1 MARRARN
8 VVVVSSHAFA
18 WDRALLATLR
28 HRTLP
33 FNSELDL
40 EPLNEWRLGP
50 RERLSLVA
58 QFAAHQ
64 AFLQF
69 ASIADGDFSV
79 DEWRVARKRGSDCR
93 LVRVAARHPDPSTAP
108 PMLALIHQFADAI
121 DAPPLDVLRQPW
133 GRAESVYAEA
143 HRKLREDIAADL
155 RWTQSAAA
163 GSILA
168 PGPEALASLWSTR
181 GGRYECDDTTAIR
194 AMGDAIVLGGG
205 SPLRRYSALDALAPL
220 IGAFEQWSESEVA
233 ERVIAHFDER
243 HLLFIVESL
252 EAFDAAS
259 RHVVEIVSNVEGA
272 TWIMR
277 GADVSSA
284 LSGRGRPLPSSRHFV
299 ITTHL
304 AAQRALET
312 RSWSWIENL
321 VASPAY
327 EAVLD
332 RGELPPDDVPALALA
347 EPRRSYLGALAL
359 LGQRVPCEVATRFL
373 AEFLFTG
380 SLEELLIDGVTSIE
394 NDTFVFAL
402 DLSGL
407 VPEASRAALCRVAAN
422 VTNDPLLLVRSGD
435 LALAAEKLESFRW
448 SSAEET
454 VRILREFPRHALT
467 ETLAD
472 TLAAALIDRGRYS
485 EARAITK
492 NDRLIAKCER
502 RTGDYAAALD
512 RLERM
517 DHRDFDAAL
526 LRSELLFVAGRYDEA
541 HVALK
546 ECEPHGEEERARLS
560 YHRAILANEAGQS
573 FAGRIE
579 DPYWLARH
587 ATYRAIRHRNAG
599 AALEST
605 AISLDLAKTVP
616 DRIDVCLDRVF
627 VLFTA
632 GRWRE
637 TRAEAMDALA
647 LVEET
652 DGDRAAGGILFTLA
666 FLAADDGQWV
676 HASHHIERLRHF
688 YSGVGD
694 ARRLRELDLL
704 TAHLD
709 FSRGRF
715 ERARIAASAALEA
728 ELSSQMIEAAHLILD
743 EIDRIEGVSTPL
755 RSTGRTPNVELARR
769 HRRLL
774 GDESDATPL
783 ERFRTALARGDRKT
797 AERLARELG
806 IEIEMPSAA
815 MSELHV
821 LRAAATRDFPFGPHD
836 LGAVR
841 WRFATRNRLGHW
853 SEIGSLPPIAAT
865 ELDRVMSTPVPDWI
879 VCSDRELLYIDG
891 LARWPAESRDAIAAL
906 FQTRAE
912 NHRLRR
918 LLEQEEPA
926 TTHTTAVEGVV
937 GDSPAMAEVYSTITR
952 VAKRDV
958 AVCVLGESGTGK
970 ELAARAIHRHSS
982 RRQKT
987 FTAVNCAALPENLIE
1002 SELFGHVRGAFTGA
1016 DRDRAGL
1023 IETTDG
1029 GTLFLDE
1036 IGEMPLTAQAKLL
1049 RFLQEGEFRRVG
1061 DTVNRTADV
1070 RIVSAT
1076 NRKLDNAVEEGR
1088 FREDLYYRIRGVEVA
1103 LPPLRERGNDILQLA
1118 SYFLA
1123 AEREKHRGGASSF
1136 TPDVE
1141 AILASYSWP
1150 GNVRELQNTIRAAHA
1165 LAGEGRAI
1173 DVEHLP
1179 ERLRQVSAKRGP
1191 AGSYQESVAR
1201 FRRDLIERSL
1211 AAAGGN
1217 QNQAAALLKMSR
1229 QALAYQIRE
1238 LGILVHTTPL

>member
-8 VVVVSSHAFA
+8 VVVVSPRAFA

-28 HRTLP
+28 HSTLP
-33 FNSELDL
+33 FGAELDL
-40 EPLNEWRLGP
+40 EPLNEWNLGA

-69 ASIADGDFSV
+69 ASIADGEFSA
-79 DEWRVARKRGSDCR
+79 DEWRVVRKRGCDCR
-93 LVRVAARHPDPSTAP
+93 LVRVAARHPDPATAP
-108 PMLALIHQFADAI
+108 PMLTLIHQFADAI
-121 DAPPLDVLRQPW
+121 DAPPLDVLRQSW

-143 HRKLREDIAADL
+143 HRKLRDDVASDL

-168 PGPEALASLWSTR
+168 PGPEALETLWSTR
-181 GGRYECDDTTAIR
+181 GGRYECSDTTAIR
-194 AMGDAIVLGGG
+194 AMGDAIVIGGG
-205 SPLRRYSALDALAPL
+205 SPLRRYSALEALTPL
-220 IGAFEQWSESEVA
+220 IGDLEQLSESDVA
-233 ERVIAHFDER
+233 ERVIARFDER
-243 HLLFIVESL
+243 HLIFILE

-259 RHVVEIVSNVEGA
+259 KQVVQMISNVDGA
-272 TWIMR
+272 TWIMP
-277 GADVSSA
+277 G
-284 LSGRGRPLPSSRHFV
+284 GTPLPAARHFV
-299 ITTHL
+299 ITQHL
-304 AAQRALET
+304 ATLRALES
-312 RSWSWIENL
+312 RSWPWIESL
-321 VASPAY
+321 VTSPAY
-327 EAVLD
+327 EALLD
-332 RGELPPDDVPALALA
+332 RGTLPPDDITLS
-347 EPRRSYLGALAL
+347 EPSRSYLGALSL
-359 LGQRVPCEVATRFL
+359 LGQRIPCDVAKTFL
-373 AEFLFTG
+373 GEFLFTG

-394 NDTFVFAL
+394 NDCFVL
-402 DLSGL
+402 TRNLSHL
-407 VPEASRAALCRVAAN
+407 VPEASRAALCRVAA
-422 VTNDPLLLVRSGD
+422 
-435 LALAAEKLESFRW
+435 EKLESFKW
-448 SSAEET
+448 SGTEEI
-454 VRILREFPRHALT
+454 VRVLRDFPRHALT
-467 ETLAD
+467 EKLAETLG
-472 TLAAALIDRGRYS
+472 AALIDLGRYS
-485 EARAITK
+485 DARAITK
-492 NDRLIAKCER
+492 NDTLIAKCER
-502 RTGDYAAALD
+502 RTGDYDSALA

-517 DHRDFDAAL
+517 EYRDFDAAL
-526 LRSELLFVAGRYDEA
+526 LRSELLFVEGRYDEA
-541 HVALK
+541 HKALT
-546 ECEPHGEEERARLS
+546 ECEPANEAERARLS
-560 YHRAILANEAGQS
+560 YHRAILANEAGHS

-587 ATYRAIRHRNAG
+587 ATYRAIRHRNVS

-605 AISLDLAKTVP
+605 AVSLQLAKTIP
-616 DRIDVCLDRVF
+616 DRIDVSLDRIF

-637 TRAEAMDALA
+637 TRAEAMNALA

-666 FLAADDGQWV
+666 FLVADDGQWV

-709 FSRGRF
+709 FCRGRF

-728 ELSSQMIEAAHLILD
+728 ELSSQMREAAHLILD
-743 EIDRIEGVSTPL
+743 EIDRIEGNATPL
-755 RSTGRTPNVELARR
+755 RSTGRTPNVELTRR
-769 HRRLL
+769 HKRLL
-774 GDESDATPL
+774 GEESDATEL
-783 ERFRTALARGDRKT
+783 ERFRTALTKNDRAT

-815 MSELHV
+815 ASELHV
-821 LRAAATRDFPFGPHD
+821 LRSAATRDFPFGPHD

-853 SEIGSLPPIAAT
+853 SEIGSLPPLAST
-865 ELDRVMSTPVPDWI
+865 DLDQAMSAQVPDWI
-879 VCSDRELLYIDG
+879 ACSDRELLYIDG
-891 LARWPAESRDAIAAL
+891 LWRWPAESRDAIAAL

-926 TTHTTAVEGVV
+926 HAHSTTVEGVI
-937 GDSPAMAEVYSTITR
+937 GDSPAMHEVYSTITR

-982 RRQKT
+982 RRQKA

-1061 DTVNRTADV
+1061 DTANRTADV

-1103 LPPLRERGNDILQLA
+1103 LPPLRERGNDVLQLA
-1118 SYFLA
+1118 AHFLA

-1141 AILASYSWP
+1141 AILSSYAWP

-1165 LAGEGRAI
+1165 LAGDGRAI

-1179 ERLRQVSAKRGP
+1179 ERLRQVVAKRGT
-1191 AGSYQESVAR
+1191 AGSYQEAVAR
-1201 FRRDLIERSL
+1201 FRRELIEKSL

-1217 QNQAAALLKMSR
+1217 QNQAASLLRMSR

-1238 LGILVHTTPL
+1238 LGIMVRV